1 MYFSF
6 YKNYSKIFQGILE
19 NPWKILEI
27 LKYSSL
33 ALIDTSLENVRLD
46 IALRFKVFQGQ
57 LKFSLEIF
65 GLPSTL
71 KILEI
76 FEKGHLDLELTLNF
90 KVNFKDPWNSRLRFP
105 SLVQT
110 VCFISVRNSEGH
122 VVSQHHVIN
131 LVLFYVWGGKKME
144 TLCRPPRLETSSP
157 PTRPPP
163 PSPSGSGLLPT
174 RAPTPPS
181 KFCESPRSLR
191 VPGASRGNLNPR
203 SSSPRLTKRLVQILA
218 SFVYWHF

>member
-27 LKYSSL
+27 LKSSSL
-33 ALIDTSLENVRLD
+33 ALIDTSLENVHLD

-105 SLVQT
+105 SLIFTCQQHDVSLSVCTRHTPRDPDYWLGKIVWLCGYILQT
-110 VCFISVRNSEGH
+110 DKNKIINI
-122 VVSQHHVIN
+122 VVSN
-131 LVLFYVWGGKKME
+131 KK
-144 TLCRPPRLETSSP
+144 P
-157 PTRPPP
+157 
-163 PSPSGSGLLPT
+163 
-174 RAPTPPS
+174 
-181 KFCESPRSLR
+181 
-191 VPGASRGNLNPR
+191 
-203 SSSPRLTKRLVQILA
+203 
-218 SFVYWHF
+218 